1 MAIPKSNIRGLQ
13 DIHTLSGRTDPASDP
28 SRIYMRL
35 SYLGMEKARK
45 DKERDS
51 AVHRLSGIDSRLRNI
66 EVEKADLLKILGEQ
80 DSGDPTVA
88 PGVEPQPAPR
98 RGGVGLKI
106 RY

>member
-13 DIHTLSGRTDPASDP
+13 DIRTLSGRADPVSEP
-28 SRIYMRL
+28 YQIYMRL
-35 SYLGMEKARK
+35 SCLGMEKVRRA
-45 DKERDS
+45 KERDS
-51 AVHRLSGIDSRLRNI
+51 AVHRISGIDSRLRNI

-88 PGVEPQPAPR
+88 PGVEPKPAPR